1 MAHFQN
7 KFCNAQHRLDRY
19 KIIESTI
26 GHTIMSLWTPGGEHE
41 VPRDRPQQSPSPA
54 AEPAPSGEPAAAGAP
69 EIDEE
74 ALAAA
79 LGIPS
84 LDDLSDEERAQLE
97 QAVIQMAET
106 ERQLATTPP
115 EIVIANH
122 AMGMYELAAIHLRQN
137 PPNLNEA
144 SLAIDALQA
153 LLEGLDDRLGENEAT
168 LRSALQQ
175 LQQAFIAASGEA

>member
-1 MAHFQN
+1 
-7 KFCNAQHRLDRY
+7 
-19 KIIESTI
+19 
-26 GHTIMSLWTPGGEHE
+26 MSLWTAGGEHE
-41 VPRDRPQQSPSPA
+41 VPRERQQQTPPPA
-54 AEPAPSGEPAAAGAP
+54 AEPAAGAAPAGAP

-97 QAVIQMAET
+97 QAVVQMAET

-115 EIVIANH
+115 EVVIANH

-144 SLAIDALQA
+144 SLAIDALKS
-153 LLEGLDDRLGENEAT
+153 LLDGLDDRLGENEPT
-168 LRSALQQ
+168 LRNALQQ
-175 LQQAFIAASGEA
+175 LQQAFIAASGE

>member
-1 MAHFQN
+1 
-7 KFCNAQHRLDRY
+7 
-19 KIIESTI
+19 
-26 GHTIMSLWTPGGEHE
+26 MSLWTPGGEHE
-41 VPRDRPQQSPSPA
+41 VPRDRPQQTPPPA
-54 AEPAPSGEPAAAGAP
+54 AEPAASGAPGATP

-84 LDDLSDEERAQLE
+84 LDELSDEERAQLE

-115 EIVIANH
+115 EVVIANH
-122 AMGMYELAAIHLRQN
+122 AMGIYELAAIHLRQT

-144 SLAIDALQA
+144 SLAIDALSA
-153 LLEGLDDRLGENEAT
+153 LLDGLDDRLGENEPT
-168 LRSALQQ
+168 LRAALQQ
-175 LQQAFIAASGEA
+175 LQQAFVAANNG

>member
-1 MAHFQN
+1 
-7 KFCNAQHRLDRY
+7 
-19 KIIESTI
+19 
-26 GHTIMSLWTPGGEHE
+26 MSLWTPGGEHE
-41 VPRDRPQQSPSPA
+41 VPRDRPQQSPPPA
-54 AEPAPSGEPAAAGAP
+54 AEPAATGAPAGAP

-84 LDDLSDEERAQLE
+84 LDELSDEERAQLE

-115 EIVIANH
+115 EVVIANH
-122 AMGMYELAAIHLRQN
+122 AMGIYELAAIHLRQN

-144 SLAIDALQA
+144 SLAIDALAA
-153 LLEGLDDRLGENEAT
+153 LLDGLDDRLGENEPT

-175 LQQAFIAASGEA
+175 LQQAFVAANGEG

>member
-1 MAHFQN
+1 
-7 KFCNAQHRLDRY
+7 
-19 KIIESTI
+19 
-26 GHTIMSLWTPGGEHE
+26 MSLWTPGGEHE
-41 VPRDRPQQSPSPA
+41 VPRDRQQSTPPPA
-54 AEPAPSGEPAAAGAP
+54 GEQAPAQQPAGAP

-84 LDDLSDEERAQLE
+84 LDELSDEERAQLE

-115 EIVIANH
+115 EVVIANH
-122 AMGMYELAAIHLRQN
+122 AMGMYELAAIHLRQS

-144 SLAIDALQA
+144 SLAIDALKA
-153 LLEGLDDRLGENEAT
+153 LLDGLDDRLGENEAT
-168 LRSALQQ
+168 LRSALEQ
-175 LQQAFIAASGEA
+175 LQQAFVGASGE

>member
-1 MAHFQN
+1 
-7 KFCNAQHRLDRY
+7 
-19 KIIESTI
+19 
-26 GHTIMSLWTPGGEHE
+26 MSLWTPGGEHE
-41 VPRDRPQQSPSPA
+41 VPRDRPQQNPAPA
-54 AEPAPSGEPAAAGAP
+54 AEPAAGGTPGGAP

-84 LDDLSDEERAQLE
+84 LDELSDEERAQLE

-115 EIVIANH
+115 EVVIANH
-122 AMGMYELAAIHLRQN
+122 AMGMYELAAIHLRQS

-144 SLAIDALQA
+144 SLAIDALKA
-153 LLEGLDDRLGENEAT
+153 LLDGLDDRLGENEPT
-168 LRSALQQ
+168 LRSALAQ
-175 LQQAFIAASGEA
+175 LQQAFIAASNEA

>member
-1 MAHFQN
+1 
-7 KFCNAQHRLDRY
+7 
-19 KIIESTI
+19 
-26 GHTIMSLWTPGGEHE
+26 MSLWTPGGEHE
-41 VPRDRPQQSPSPA
+41 VPRDKPQA
-54 AEPAPSGEPAAAGAP
+54 APPQETAAAPPAGQGAP
-69 EIDEE
+69 EIDEQ
-74 ALAAA
+74 ALAEA

-84 LDDLSDEERAQLE
+84 LDDLSDDERAQLE

-115 EIVIANH
+115 EVVIANH

-144 SLAIDALQA
+144 SLAIDALAA
-153 LLEGLDDRLGENEAT
+153 LVEGLEDRLGENEAT

-175 LQQAFIAASGEA
+175 LQQAFVAANNQ